1 MTADMKRILTRIFAS
16 AAVLAFSTGCIFETF
31 PEGASQTQDQVS
43 SNSAALEAMVNAIPA
58 AMMRANTAGYATQYG
73 DHLDF
78 GIPAVHIMTENMLE
92 DLATMGDNPYYN
104 RFAGYAS
111 NSYMG
116 EDYVQCAYFW
126 AYYYNW
132 IKLANDV
139 IRLIGPEPSSE
150 EQERYLGIAYAYRA
164 MFYLDLARLYEPK
177 ENGLTDVSGVLGMT
191 VPWMDENTSEDA
203 SKNNPR
209 AERTV
214 MYGHIL
220 DDLSKAETCLAGTS
234 FSYTS
239 PSLAAVY
246 GMYARAY
253 IEMGAAGDEGAY
265 KEAERYARLAIDE
278 SGCTPLTQEEWE
290 NPTTGFNSGAACNAW
305 IWGLPLAS
313 TNIGNLLTFTAHM
326 STEATWGYGPLAHFG
341 ASASFYNAISDSD
354 FRKHSW
360 LDPER
365 LTYYNYRFAGSTE
378 DRDKFLRS
386 AKNYEALKFR
396 PAQGEVSDY
405 AVGSCADHPLMRV
418 EEMYFLEI
426 EAVAQQGRLSEAQK
440 LLNGFMKYRIKD
452 GSYDCTYRTATP
464 EAFLTEMLFQ
474 KRVEFWGEGILIF
487 DYKRLDAGITRSY
500 AGSNHAGVFKLNT
513 TRRSPEW
520 NIVITRGETQ
530 SNHAIGTR
538 FNNPDPS
545 GKIPLNQ

>member
-1 MTADMKRILTRIFAS
+1 MNEMKKIFTRILMPL
-16 AAVLAFSTGCIFETF
+16 AALPLMAGCIFETF
-31 PEGASQTQDQVS
+31 PERSTQTQDQVS
-43 SNSAALEAMVNAIPA
+43 SSKTALRAMVNAIPA
-58 AMMRANTAGYATQYG
+58 SMMMANSAGYATKYG

-78 GIPAVHIMTENMLE
+78 GIAAVHIMTENMLE

-116 EDYVQCAYFW
+116 KDYVGCAYFW

-132 IKLANDV
+132 IKMTNDV
-139 IRLIGPEPSSE
+139 IRMVDEDAASDE
-150 EQERYLGIAYAYRA
+150 ELGYLGIAYAYRA

-177 ENGLTDVSGVLGMT
+177 ENEYTDVSTVLGLT
-191 VPWMDENTSEDA
+191 VPRVDENTSEDETR
-203 SKNNPR
+203 NNPR
-209 AERTV
+209 VERSV
-214 MYGHIL
+214 MYGYIL
-220 DDLSKAETCLAGTS
+220 DDLAKAEKYLAGRT

-253 IEMGAAGDEGAY
+253 IEMGAAGEDGAY
-265 KEAERYARLAIDE
+265 SRAEHYARLAITE

-290 NPTTGFNSGAACNAW
+290 NPSTGFNSGAACNSW
-305 IWGLPLAS
+305 IWGLTLS
-313 TNIGNLLTFTAHM
+313 SSNIGNLLSFTAHM
-326 STEATWGYGPLAHFG
+326 SAEATWGYGPLAHYG

-365 LTYYNYRFAGSTE
+365 ESFYSYRFAGTAE
-378 DRDKFLRS
+378 DKAKFLAS
-386 AKNYEALKFR
+386 AKDYETLKFR
-396 PAQGEVSDY
+396 PAQGEVSDF

-418 EEMYFLEI
+418 EEMYFLEM
-426 EAVAQQGRLSEAQK
+426 EAVARQNRLSDAQR
-440 LLNGFMKYRIKD
+440 LLNDFMEYRIAD
-452 GSYDCTYRTATP
+452 GSYDCTYRTSTP
-464 EAFLTEMLFQ
+464 EAFITEMLFQ
-474 KRVEFWGEGILIF
+474 KRVEFWGEGILFF

-520 NIVITRGETQ
+520 NIVITRGESQ
-530 SNHAIGTR
+530 SNHAIGDLY
-538 FNNPDPS
+538 NNPDPS